1 MDLIV
6 TSSKKTLSTMTPG
19 ITLKCHC
26 VEYHFAECHYAE
38 YHYAECH
45 YAECHIILLL
55 CWMSLCWVPL
65 CWEPLCWMPF
75 YLMSQRQYFF
85 NFLQI
90 FLFSFS
96 EPPSLRETGADHQT
110 PRRWRRR
117 RATENA
123 AIRWGI
129 RTGDPR
135 SEPPA
140 AKWEKMNA
148 GNANR
153 GGRLSTVDLLFIAVG
168 RFVKK
173 LIIFLI

>member
-1 MDLIV
+1 V
-6 TSSKKTLSTMTPG
+6 S
-19 ITLKCHC
+19 
-26 VEYHFAECHYAE
+26 
-38 YHYAECH
+38 
-45 YAECHIILLL
+45 L
-55 CWMSLCWVPL
+55 CCISLCWVSFYLVPL
-65 CWEPLCWMPF
+65 CRVSHHLIVMLNVIMLSAVVLRVVLLNAILLNVVAPI
-75 YLMSQRQYFF
+75 FF
-85 NFLQI
+85 QFFTN

-96 EPPSLRETGADHQT
+96 EPPSLRETGADLQT

-140 AKWEKMNA
+140 AKWDKMNA

-153 GGRLSTVDLLFIAVG
+153 GGRLSTIDLLFIVVG
-168 RFVKK
+168 RFVKR
-173 LIIFLI
+173 